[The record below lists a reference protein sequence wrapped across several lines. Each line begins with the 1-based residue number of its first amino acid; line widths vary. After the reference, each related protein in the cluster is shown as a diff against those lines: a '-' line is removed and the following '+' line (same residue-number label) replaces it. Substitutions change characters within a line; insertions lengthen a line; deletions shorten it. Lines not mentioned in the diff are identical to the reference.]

1 MGGDEVGDQVL
12 LLARLFGVFVEQLLE
27 LVVAA
32 HARLHHLGERPLL
45 GVFRRDLE
53 VAADVILGQLL
64 DIAGIFHRDVVTHAG
79 GDEDLL
85 DPLEVARL
93 AIEVDGRAVV
103 GVHVRADGGPDT
115 GGATAGLLGL
125 GALAT
130 QLVHVGG
137 GAAEIRNDPGKA
149 RHLVADIFD
158 LFQDR
163 LFRAAL
169 DDAPFVLGDRAE
181 GAAAKAAAH
190 DVDRG
195 LDHLEGGDL
204 LVAIGRVRHSLV
216 GQAEYA
222 VHLLG
227 FKREGGR
234 VDPDD
239 AIAVGL
245 RQGAG
250 TTGVGLMVQNA
261 RGVGV
266 EHLVLFDPLIGGQL
280 HIGFFPRLGLGRL
293 HQHGLGFLR
302 GRGRFGGVIRAWG
315 PFHIGVHDGIDA
327 ANLVELA
334 RIHPFP
340 ARQWLLAD
348 DGGAANILHGLDG
361 LPRCDA
367 VGHFHQRPLGVAV
380 NQDIGLGI
388 KQDGAADGLGPV
400 VVVSDATQGRL
411 DATDNHRHLLEG
423 LLAALGI
430 DQSRAIRPLAAHIPR
445 GVGVVVAQL
454 FVGGV
459 AVDHGVHVAR
469 GHPEEE
475 VRFAQTHKVILR

>member
-53 VAADVILGQLL
+53 VAADVVLGQFL

-115 GGATAGLLGL
+115 GGATAGLLGF
-125 GALAT
+125 GALAA

-137 GAAEIRNDPGKA
+137 GAAEIRDDAGKA
-149 RHLVADIFD
+149 RHLVTDIFD
-158 LFQDR
+158 FLEDR

-169 DDAPFVLGDRAE
+169 DDAPFVLGDGAE

-195 LDHLEGGDL
+195 LDHVERRDL
-204 LVAIGRVRHSLV
+204 LLAIGGVWHPLV

-227 FKREGGR
+227 FEREGGR

-239 AIAVGL
+239 AIAVSL

-250 TTGVGLMVQNA
+250 TAGVGLVVQNA

-266 EHLVLFDPLIGGQL
+266 EHLVLFDPLIGGELDVGQL
-280 HIGFFPRLGLGRL
+280 PRLGLGRL
-293 HQHGLGFLR
+293 HQHGFGLLLHRR
-302 GRGRFGGVIRAWG
+302 GAFVIGAGR
-315 PFHIGVHDGIDA
+315 PFHIGVGDGIDA

-340 ARQWLLAD
+340 TRQRLLAD
-348 DGGAANILHGLDG
+348 HGGAANILHGVDG

-367 VGHFHQRPLGVAV
+367 VSHFDQRPLGVAV
-380 NQDIGLGI
+380 DEDIGLGI
-388 KQDGAADGLGPV
+388 EQDGAADGLGPV
-400 VVVSDATQGRL
+400 VVVGDAAQGCL
-411 DATDNHRHLLEG
+411 DAADNDRDLLEG

-445 GVGVVVAQL
+445 GVGVIVAQL

-469 GHPEEE
+469 GHPEKE